1 MMNIFAPDI
10 PADVHS
16 VIALSAAITSGAT
29 MATLTSVALRHID
42 NMVKDPRPAQPHNG
56 K

>member
-16 VIALSAAITSGAT
+16 VIALSAATVS
-29 MATLTSVALRHID
+29 TLTSVALRHID